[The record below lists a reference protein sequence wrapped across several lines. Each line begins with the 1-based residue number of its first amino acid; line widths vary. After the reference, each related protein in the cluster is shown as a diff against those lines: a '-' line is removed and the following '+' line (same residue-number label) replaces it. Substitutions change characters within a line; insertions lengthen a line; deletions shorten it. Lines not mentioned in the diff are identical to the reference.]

1 MKALMFDR
9 YGSADV
15 LQLRDIPQP
24 TPGDDDILVKIY
36 AAPATRADALMRQA
50 NPWIARLVFGLFR
63 PRKPIIPGAEL
74 SGEVAAVGKNV
85 TQFKP
90 GDRVW
95 ASLGEGLGALA
106 EWICISQHAA
116 IAHMP
121 QNTHYADASAMCE
134 GFLTAITFLKHAAK
148 IQAGQRLLVNGASG
162 SVGCAAV
169 QLGKIFGAHVTG
181 VCSTKNIALITSLGA
196 DEAIDYTQ
204 TDFTNNKQNTYDII
218 FDTVGQSPFSRAK
231 RVLNPGGIYLSP
243 VLGLMIILQMFWT
256 KMIGNKKAV
265 IAFAGLKK
273 PNEKLA
279 DMEIAKSL
287 IESGKFK
294 PVIDQRY
301 PLARAAD
308 AFRYVETGHKRG
320 SVIIDIITD
329 TNTN

>member
-1 MKALMFDR
+1 MKAIMFDR

-24 TPGDDDILVKIY
+24 TPGDDDILVKVH

-50 NPWIARLVFGLFR
+50 NPWIVRLIFGLFR
-63 PRKPIIPGAEL
+63 PRKPIVPGAEL

-90 GDRVW
+90 GDRIW
-95 ASLGEGLGALA
+95 ASLNADLGALA
-106 EWICISQHAA
+106 EWVCISQHAA

-121 QNTHYADASAMCE
+121 NNTTYADASAMCE
-134 GFLTAITFLKHAAK
+134 GFLTALTFLRDTAK
-148 IQAGQRLLVNGASG
+148 IQAGQRLLINGASG

-169 QLGKIFGAHVTG
+169 QLGKIFGAQVTG
-181 VCSTKNIALITSLGA
+181 VCSTKNINLILSLGA
-196 DEAIDYTQ
+196 DEAIDYTE
-204 TDFTNNKQNTYDII
+204 TDFTQHKHKTYDII
-218 FDTVGQSPFSRAK
+218 FDTVGQSPFTHAK

-243 VLGLMIILQMFWT
+243 VLGLMIICQMFWT

-273 PNEKLA
+273 PKEKLA
-279 DMEIAKSL
+279 DMQIAKTF
-287 IESGKFK
+287 IESGQFK

-301 PLARAAD
+301 PLSQATD
-308 AFRYVETGHKRG
+308 AFRHVETGHKRG
-320 SVIIDIITD
+320 SVIIDI
-329 TNTN
+329 NTH